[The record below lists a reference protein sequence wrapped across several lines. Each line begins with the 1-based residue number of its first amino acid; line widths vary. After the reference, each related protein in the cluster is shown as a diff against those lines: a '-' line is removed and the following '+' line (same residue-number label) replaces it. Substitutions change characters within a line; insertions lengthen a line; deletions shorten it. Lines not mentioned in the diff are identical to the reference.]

1 MRYLLDTNIMI
12 AAMKAVATVKRRL
25 EQRLLA
31 DILLSP
37 VVLGELEFGVEKSA
51 YREKNAARLAELV
64 ETLELVPIDDRVSRR
79 YGEIRAH
86 LERCGTPIGANDL
99 WIAAQ
104 GSALGVIVVTD
115 NQEEFNRVPDLRT
128 ENWLNRR

>member
-12 AAMKAVATVKRRL
+12 AAMKEVASVKRQL

-31 DILLSP
+31 DLLLSP

-51 YREKNAARLAELV
+51 YREQNAGRLAKLV
-64 ETLELVPIDDRVSRR
+64 DTLALVPIDARVSRR

-104 GSALGVIVVTD
+104 GLALDVIVVTD
-115 NQEEFNRVPDLRT
+115 NQNEFNRVPGLRT
-128 ENWLNRR
+128 ENWLNRS

>member
-1 MRYLLDTNIMI
+1 MIGSIMI
-12 AAMKAVATVKRRL
+12 AAMKQVAPVKRQL

-64 ETLELVPIDDRVSRR
+64 ERLELVPIDDRVSQR

-86 LERCGTPIGANDL
+86 LECRGTPIKSKGP
-99 WIAAQ
+99 
-104 GSALGVIVVTD
+104 GSIHAPKST
-115 NQEEFNRVPDLRT
+115 
-128 ENWLNRR
+128 

>member
-12 AAMKAVATVKRRL
+12 AAMKQVATVKLQL

-31 DILLSP
+31 DLLLSP
-37 VVLGELEFGVEKSA
+37 VVLGELAFGVEKSA
-51 YREKNAARLAELV
+51 YREKNAARLSELV
-64 ETLELVPIDDRVSRR
+64 KRVELVPIDDRVSRR

-104 GSALGVIVVTD
+104 GSALDAIVVTD
-115 NQEEFNRVPDLRT
+115 NQDEFNRVPGLRT
-128 ENWLNRR
+128 ENWLSRL

>member
-12 AAMKAVATVKRRL
+12 AAMKEVATVKHQL

-37 VVLGELEFGVEKSA
+37 MVLGELEFGVEKSV

-64 ETLELVPIDDRVSRR
+64 ERLELVPIDERVSRR

-86 LERCGTPIGANDL
+86 LERCRTPIGANDL

-104 GSALGVIVVTD
+104 GSALGAIVVTD
-115 NQEEFNRVPDLRT
+115 NQEAFNRVPDLRT
-128 ENWLNRR
+128 ENWINRR